1 MPVVL
6 KNFNSMS
13 AKFKDITGVIL
24 AGGKSSRFGRN
35 KALVEFQGIRLI
47 ERVVRTLRPIFRH
60 LILITNTPHEYG
72 YIGLPAYE
80 DLVKGIGP
88 LGGIYTGLKVISDET
103 GFFVAC
109 DMPFL
114 NSELINHTIKIR
126 EGFDAVIP
134 RINWKVEALH
144 ALYSRKCLS
153 AIKEMIDSKEYQII
167 KFFNKIN
174 VRYIE
179 EEEIR
184 LIDPKLRSFYNINR
198 PDEL

>member
-1 MPVVL
+1 
-6 KNFNSMS
+6 MS

>member
-88 LGGIYTGLKVISDET
+88 LGGIYTGLKVISNET